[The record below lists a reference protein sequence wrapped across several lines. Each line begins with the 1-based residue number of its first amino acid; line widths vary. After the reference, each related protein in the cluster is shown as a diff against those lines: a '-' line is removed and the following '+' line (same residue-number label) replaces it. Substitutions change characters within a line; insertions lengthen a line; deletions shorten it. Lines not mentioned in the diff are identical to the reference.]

1 MVSVQWLRALAVM
14 MVIVFHVLLKAQ
26 ILGLTTLSFSQ
37 GAAGVDLFFIISG
50 FIMIYITEKRKYSF
64 TDFMKR
70 RVIRIIPLYWL
81 LSMVVCIVYFY
92 NPSVVN
98 SHNGETDILSSF
110 SLLPIQGKVMLL
122 EVGWTLRYEFFFYF
136 IFAISI
142 FLFRKNTVYC
152 LIIIVATSMVSLFN
166 LNNFYVQYFTNPI
179 ILEFSFGIAS
189 YYLFRKITKKIGSAL
204 LITGVMLLALFG
216 LTEYGLQNRVVFYG
230 LPMLFVFLGMLSFE
244 DSIKK
249 SEELTSRFFS
259 YLGDASYSLYISHT
273 LAIGAVAKVL
283 SLFNNGIAPYMFVPL
298 AIILS
303 LLTGIV
309 CYECVEKPITK
320 FVKNLN
326 LNAATTY

>member
-1 MVSVQWLRALAVM
+1 MVTIQWLRALAVM

-50 FIMIYITEKRKYSF
+50 FIMVYITNRRKFSF
-64 TDFMKR
+64 INFMKR
-70 RVIRIIPLYWL
+70 RVLRIIPLYWL
-81 LSMVVCIVYFY
+81 LSMVVGIVYFY
-92 NPSVVN
+92 NPSIVN

-110 SLLPIQGKVMLL
+110 SLLPVQGKVMLL

-136 IFAISI
+136 IFAISF
-142 FLFRKNTVYC
+142 FLFRKNAIYC
-152 LIIIVATSMVSLFN
+152 LVLIVTISMASLFN

-189 YYLFRKITKKIGSAL
+189 YYLFRKVTTKIGLAS
-204 LITGVMLLALFG
+204 LITGVMLLALFA
-216 LTEYGLQNRVVFYG
+216 LAEYGLQNRVVFYG
-230 LPMLFVFLGMLSFE
+230 LPMLFIFLGLLSFE

-249 SEELTSRFFS
+249 SKGCTSRFFS
-259 YLGDASYSLYISHT
+259 YLGDASYSLYLSHT
-273 LAIGAVAKVL
+273 LAIGVVAKAL
-283 SLFNNGIAPYMFVPL
+283 TLFNNGIAPYMFVPL
-298 AIILS
+298 AIIAS

-326 LNAATTY
+326 FNAATCH